1 MRIISFTP
9 SAYNDFVEW
18 MSIDKKIFAKIST
31 LIIETSKEPFKGSGK
46 PEPLKNN
53 LSGYWSRRINKEHRL
68 IYKVT
73 DIAIEIISCRFH
85 Y

>member
-18 MSIDKKIFAKIST
+18 MSIDKKIFAEIST
-31 LIIETSKEPFKGSGK
+31 LIIETSKEPFKGNGK

-53 LSGYWSRRINKEHRL
+53 LSGYWSGRINKEHRL
-68 IYKVT
+68 VYKVT
-73 DIAIEIISCRFH
+73 DISIEIISCKYH